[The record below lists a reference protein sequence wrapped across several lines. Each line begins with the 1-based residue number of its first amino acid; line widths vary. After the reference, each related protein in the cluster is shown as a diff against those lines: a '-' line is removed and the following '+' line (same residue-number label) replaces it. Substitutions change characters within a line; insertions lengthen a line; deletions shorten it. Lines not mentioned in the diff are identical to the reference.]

1 VVITRRGEFVVY
13 EVADPALAAEGA
25 ERIAWADHAMPVL
38 RRVRARFAVE
48 RPLDGLRVAACLHV
62 TAETANLAVT
72 LTAAGAEVH
81 LCASNPLSTRD
92 DVAAALAVQHGVA
105 VHAVHGADPAAY
117 RRHIGAVVDAAP
129 HLVLD
134 NGCDLVV
141 ALHTERPELA
151 KRVLAGC
158 EDTPTGVLRLRAM
171 AGAGALAFGVV
182 ALDRTP
188 TRRIVDHRHG
198 TGQSTVDGILRATNI
213 LLAGRCVVVAGFGPV
228 GRGVAERVRA
238 MGATVVVTEVDPV
251 RALDAVLDGYRVL
264 PMREAAA
271 LGDVIV
277 TATGNRD
284 VVTAEHFAVLRDGAV
299 LANAGHFDVEIDVRW
314 LRAEAKSVRR
324 VRPAAEEFLLPGGRT
339 VVLLAEGRIVN
350 LGAAEG
356 NPPAVM
362 DMAFAE
368 QALTA
373 AWLARHHGDLTPG
386 VHAVPADIGA
396 EVARLEL
403 AALGVGLDHLTD
415 AQGRYLSA
423 WESPTWEGGG

>member
-1 VVITRRGEFVVY
+1 VY

-25 ERIAWADHAMPVL
+25 ERIAWAEHAMPVL
-38 RRVRARFAVE
+38 RRVRALFAAE
-48 RPLDGLRVAACLHV
+48 RPLAGLRVGACLHV

-72 LTAAGAEVH
+72 LVAGGAEVH

-92 DVAAALAVQHGVA
+92 EVAAALAVEHGVA
-105 VHAVHGADPAAY
+105 VHAVHGADATAY
-117 RRHIGAVVDAAP
+117 RRHIGAVADAGP

-134 NGCDLVV
+134 NGCDLAV
-141 ALHTERPELA
+141 ALHTGRPELA
-151 KRVLAGC
+151 EQVLAGC

-171 AGAGALAFGVV
+171 AAAGALAFGVV
-182 ALDRTP
+182 ALDHTP

-228 GRGVAERVRA
+228 GHGIAERARA

-264 PMREAAA
+264 PMRDAAA

-284 VVTAEHFAVLRDGAV
+284 VVAAEHLDLLRDGVV
-299 LANAGHFDVEIDVRW
+299 LANAGHFDVEIDVRA
-314 LRAEAKSVRR
+314 LRAAAQEIRR
-324 VRPAAEEFLLPGGRT
+324 VRPAAEEIRLPDGRR

-368 QALTA
+368 QALTT
-373 AWLARHHGDLTPG
+373 AWLARHHAELAPG
-386 VHAVPADIGA
+386 VHAVPGNIGA

-403 AALGVGLDHLTD
+403 AALGVALDSLTG
-415 AQGRYLSA
+415 AQRRYLSA